1 MTQKRGELQLT
12 VPTFKKEVVLHRFF
26 LTGDLWWVR
35 VYRGGENYRFY
46 KLSTSDPQQLALQKW
61 EACME
66 SRERNADNTL
76 TITRLFWL
84 FIQSEQELMDRG
96 RIDQKTFASKK
107 SGIVN
112 GILPFITT
120 KRLKSLKKMLANK
133 EFRDYPEF
141 RQDQGKADTT
151 INNEI
156 TTIREA
162 FRWMRQQD
170 YIDYDPPLVETIPI
184 NQAKKEEANPPI
196 PVDDFEKIRRYLDA
210 YVQEARGREGYKRA
224 LFRTFCLT
232 VVNGALRPH
241 EWRTLDWS
249 MVRPGIENEIDI
261 PYWCKTG
268 AWLVVFRTPVLGE
281 WKDLQKKRLEDFE
294 SKTLLGVNPD
304 TGKAFTDQFYYDRWD
319 KIMSALNMDYT
330 VFSMR
335 ATGICVRL
343 EAGVPIFTVAK
354 WAGNSVSMIEPYYTY
369 AIMRSERMKVDVLQE
384 TSEAWERAGIEFRR

>member
-1 MTQKRGELQLT
+1 
-12 VPTFKKEVVLHRFF
+12 
-26 LTGDLWWVR
+26 
-35 VYRGGENYRFY
+35 
-46 KLSTSDPQQLALQKW
+46 
-61 EACME
+61 
-66 SRERNADNTL
+66 
-76 TITRLFWL
+76 
-84 FIQSEQELMDRG
+84 
-96 RIDQKTFASKK
+96 
-107 SGIVN
+107 
-112 GILPFITT
+112 
-120 KRLKSLKKMLANK
+120 
-133 EFRDYPEF
+133 
-141 RQDQGKADTT
+141 
-151 INNEI
+151 
-156 TTIREA
+156 
-162 FRWMRQQD
+162 MRQQD

-268 AWLVVFRTPVLGE
+268 AGLVVFRTPVLGE

-343 EAGVPIFTVAK
+343 EAGVPIFTVAE
-354 WAGNSVSMIEPYYTY
+354 WAGNSVSMIEPCYTY
-369 AIMRSERMKVDVLQE
+369 SIMRSERMKVDVLQE

>member
-35 VYRGGENYRFY
+35 VYLGGEDYRFY

-66 SRERNADNTL
+66 CRERNADNTL

-112 GILPFITT
+112 GILPFITF
-120 KRLKSLKKMLANK
+120 KRLKSLKKILASK

-268 AWLVVFRTPVLGE
+268 AGLVVFRTPVLGE

-319 KIMSALNMDYT
+319 KIMSALNKDYT

-343 EAGVPIFTVAK
+343 EAGVPIFTVAE